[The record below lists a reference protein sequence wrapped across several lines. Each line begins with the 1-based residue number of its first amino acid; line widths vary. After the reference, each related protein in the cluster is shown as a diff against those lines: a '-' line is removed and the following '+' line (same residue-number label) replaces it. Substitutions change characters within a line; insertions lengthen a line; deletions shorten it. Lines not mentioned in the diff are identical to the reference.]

1 MKQTVQLENFILSK
15 LCQTRHPAFPIYG
28 GSVRC
33 GCRLRKADSP
43 SHD

>member
-1 MKQTVQLENFILSK
+1 MKQTIQLENLSCQK
-15 LCQTRHPAFPIYG
+15 LCQTRHPALPIYG

-33 GCRLRKADSP
+33 GCGLRKADSP